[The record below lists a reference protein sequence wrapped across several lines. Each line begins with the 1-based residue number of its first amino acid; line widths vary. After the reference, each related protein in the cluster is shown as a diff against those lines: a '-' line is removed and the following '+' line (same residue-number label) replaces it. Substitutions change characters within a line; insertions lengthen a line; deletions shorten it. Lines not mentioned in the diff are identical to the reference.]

1 MPLFWHMNLISLI
14 WNSFSDIY
22 VQHEINILK
31 SIGLFH
37 FVLFAQSG
45 SPFAFVWCFP
55 TMRFRL
61 CILTDYIYN
70 ENILCSI
77 WVPAKL
83 LQFCL
88 TVCNPLDCNLPGSS
102 VHGLFQARILEWV
115 AIFYSRGSSWPRDQT
130 HVSCISC
137 IDRQILYLCTTWE
150 TRDTPYPI
158 PVRAFKWLP
167 QSKGLLTPL
176 SINPYSPLSLWCCS
190 LCFSSV
196 KSGKELREF
205 E

>member
-1 MPLFWHMNLISLI
+1 MKFTICPIYIYLDYFRVTVDMMPLFWHMNLISLI

-102 VHGLFQARILEWV
+102 VHGLFQARILEF
-115 AIFYSRGSSWPRDQT
+115 ITMPSSRRSSWFKESNP
-130 HVSCISC
+130 H
-137 IDRQILYLCTTWE
+137 LLCLLHWQ
-150 TRDTPYPI
+150 
-158 PVRAFKWLP
+158 ASSLP
-167 QSKGLLTPL
+167 LTP
-176 SINPYSPLSLWCCS
+176 
-190 LCFSSV
+190 
-196 KSGKELREF
+196 SGKCS
-205 E
+205 